1 MSLQLTKVF
10 CERIINTMDWSH
22 PRMRALV
29 TALQIIRSREE
40 MRAFLEDLLTPE
52 ELGLFAKRLEAA
64 DMLNES
70 IPYVLIQKE
79 TGLGSATI
87 ARVAKKLSGENGGY
101 RAVLEHI
108 NPLPLPKR

>member
-1 MSLQLTKVF
+1 
-10 CERIINTMDWSH
+10 MDWSSL
-22 PRMRALV
+22 PARALV
-29 TALQIIRSREE
+29 TSLQVIRSRDE
-40 MRAFLEDLLTPE
+40 MRAYLEDLMTEE
-52 ELGLFAKRLEAA
+52 ELLLMSKRLQAA

-87 ARVAKKLSGENGGY
+87 ARVAKKLSGESGGY
-101 RAVLEHI
+101 RIVLEHI